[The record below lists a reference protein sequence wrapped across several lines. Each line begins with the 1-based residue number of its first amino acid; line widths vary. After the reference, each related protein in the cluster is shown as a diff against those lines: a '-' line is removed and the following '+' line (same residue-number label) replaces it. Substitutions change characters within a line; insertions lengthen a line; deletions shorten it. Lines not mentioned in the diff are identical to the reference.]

1 MFKECETNSSHA
13 NSRIGL
19 NLYTIKDIENFAII
33 DSPGDT
39 ELDIELEYFALKGH
53 AYSKMII
60 YMINEETVLDA
71 DTMTN
76 NKKLES
82 LIKAKLQFKIPLLIL
97 LTHSDTYCT
106 NVKQTSE
113 DWKKICKSNIN
124 DNKKK
129 LFEYIKKLEE
139 KNANNYQIE
148 EGDIIHICLVKSIQ
162 IKEEDIINSFSNEL
176 KLIYQNSDE
185 KTKKALLQSFDEGT
199 KSKEKAIEDF
209 LKSEINVL
217 DQKELIEKIKIIL
230 PSQYHR
236 VFVQ

>member
-1 MFKECETNSSHA
+1 
-13 NSRIGL
+13 
-19 NLYTIKDIENFAII
+19 
-33 DSPGDT
+33 
-39 ELDIELEYFALKGH
+39 
-53 AYSKMII
+53 
-60 YMINEETVLDA
+60 MINEETVLDA

-185 KTKKALLQSFDEGT
+185 KTKKALLLSFDEGT